1 MTSRMSIFHLLMRH
15 TCRMPGVYCRLLHI
29 GMHLSR
35 VSVVSESV
43 KHCYAI
49 LNVSTE
55 CSNDELRS
63 AYLLLVKKYHPDSIS
78 GQANAGKFAQVEDA
92 YRQILVGVLHFV

>member
-1 MTSRMSIFHLLMRH
+1 V
-15 TCRMPGVYCRLLHI
+15 C
-29 GMHLSR
+29 LSHAN
-35 VSVVSESV
+35 VVAVESV
-43 KHCYAI
+43 KQCYAI
-49 LNVSTE
+49 LNVSAA

-92 YRQILVGVLHFV
+92 YRRILVSTSLFIV

>member
-1 MTSRMSIFHLLMRH
+1 
-15 TCRMPGVYCRLLHI
+15 
-29 GMHLSR
+29 MHLSR
-35 VSVVSESV
+35 ASVVSESV